1 MRKIKETTMI
11 KLEVKT
17 DTREQM
23 VDITPLVAG
32 ALTRSSVTDGALLV
46 YCPHTTGAVTV
57 NEGADPDVQRD
68 ITSFM
73 NRLVPRTSDFRHAEG
88 NSDAHI
94 KSSLFGCE
102 QMVMVEEGRPS
113 SRNLAAYFFLRIRWP
128 ERPDIVDKIFP
139 HAGIVS
145 KKDSTY

>member
-102 QMVMVEEGRPS
+102 QMVMVEEGRLLLGTWQ
-113 SRNLAAYFFLRIRWP
+113 RIFFCEFDGPRDRTLWIKFFHTR
-128 ERPDIVDKIFP
+128 E
-139 HAGIVS
+139 
-145 KKDSTY
+145 